1 MPADYYYFEW
11 KWMDIG
17 NIVGIL
23 KPFDAV
29 HSIILFGSCVKGEAT
44 EKSDIDICIIEEP
57 DYTLTL
63 KDKLR
68 MMRDLPE
75 KVDLSFFHDMP
86 LNVRQRVLQEDE
98 IIYTKDEYYI
108 YTLIKETDFEMSN
121 TTKK

>member
-68 MMRDLPE
+68 MMKDLPE

-98 IIYTKDEYYI
+98 IIYTKDEYYV
-108 YTLIKETDFEMSN
+108 YT
-121 TTKK
+121 